1 MKSRLAEHFNRIVR
15 DDCLT
20 LFNRTIDL
28 SRIECSI
35 VLANA
40 SQLSTEQKYK
50 AAAVLTVLTGQ
61 VPAGE
66 KCRVEWDDP
75 LALRLS
81 KAQQQIENRTRSA
94 ALARQ
99 FNAKLNSKKNSTKQ
113 VKTQQKMTSEDFKEA
128 SAGFKLVCNIGKV
141 RMWDFLEKL
150 REFCLPDTS
159 GVLDSFKGKDGIME
173 RGHDNDRP
181 DAEIRRQFQR
191 LCLVKEPSYNPR
203 MAIGMFDNPDVALT
217 AYILKAHELLKFPDI
232 EVYFEALSEVLK
244 DSSERETNNPVGSN
258 SVRIILRPLLRV
270 TQPSI
275 DAISQSVLPPVDNLR
290 IMNWL
295 LAQFFN
301 EYLHRPLIAIR

>member
-1 MKSRLAEHFNRIVR
+1 MKSRLAEHFQRIIR
-15 DDCLT
+15 EDCLA

-35 VLANA
+35 VLPNA
-40 SQLSTEQKYK
+40 SQLSPEQKYK

-61 VPAGE
+61 IPAGA

-75 LALRLS
+75 LALRLT
-81 KAQQQIENRTRSA
+81 KIQQQLENQARSA

-99 FNAKLNSKKNSTKQ
+99 FAARPGNKKGNASQQHQKLSAD
-113 VKTQQKMTSEDFKEA
+113 DFKEA
-128 SAGFKLVCNIGKV
+128 SAGFKLLCNIGQV

-159 GVLDSFKGKDGIME
+159 SILDLSKEKAFE
-173 RGHDNDRP
+173 RGHDNSRP
-181 DAEIRRQFQR
+181 DSHIRRVFQR
-191 LCLVKEPSYNPR
+191 PCLVKQPTYSPR
-203 MAIGMFDNPDVALT
+203 MAIGFQDNPDEAMT
-217 AYILKAHELLKFPDI
+217 TYILKAHELLKFPDI
-232 EVYFEALSEVLK
+232 EVYFEALGEVLR
-244 DSSERETNNPVGSN
+244 DQSSAHKETTLN
-258 SVRIILRPLLRV
+258 SPNSIRIILRPLLRV
-270 TQPSI
+270 SQP
-275 DAISQSVLPPVDNLR
+275 AISKIAQTLLPSVDNLR